1 MGPMNSIFRFFMRM
15 DARAGRAV
23 WISLA
28 LFVSVAA
35 VFLIG
40 KFVLDLEPGAVG
52 EWFEHAAQEWYAIP
66 ATILAFTAL
75 AFVGFPQFALI
86 GAAVFAFGPVAG
98 FIYSWIATMVSGTLN
113 FYLARL
119 MGAKMV
125 RRYGGQTVNRISDF
139 VGRNG
144 FWASLIV
151 RIVPSAPFIV
161 VNMAA
166 GISRMSFLAFAGGMG
181 LGIIPKTA
189 LVAFAGGS
197 LMAILAGG
205 GPVAIIALV
214 LAGAAWIAFML
225 LARRWLRSTP
235 MGEQAAAL
243 KAGGQE
249 STDGSGERRSEG

>member
-1 MGPMNSIFRFFMRM
+1 MNSILRFFMRM

-35 VFLIG
+35 VFVAG

-52 EWFEHAAQEWYAIP
+52 EWFERAAEEWYAIP

-75 AFVGFPQFALI
+75 AFLGFPQFALI
-86 GAAVFAFGPVAG
+86 GAAVFAFGPVEG
-98 FIYSWIATMVSGTLN
+98 FAYSWIATMVSGSLN

-119 MGAKMV
+119 MGAKIV

-166 GISRMSFLAFAGGMG
+166 GISHMSFLAFAAGMG
-181 LGIIPKTA
+181 VGIVPKTA

-214 LAGAAWIAFML
+214 LAGAAWIGFML

-235 MGEQAAAL
+235 IGEEAAGL
-243 KAGGQE
+243 KETGQDGGAE
-249 STDGSGERRSEG
+249 SGGTHSKG

>member
-1 MGPMNSIFRFFMRM
+1 MNSLIEFFMRM
-15 DARAGRAV
+15 DSRATRAV

-28 LFVSVAA
+28 LFASVAV
-35 VFLIG
+35 VFVLG

-52 EWFEHAAQEWYAIP
+52 AWFEGAAEEWYAIP
-66 ATILAFTAL
+66 ATILTFTVL
-75 AFVGFPQFALI
+75 AFLGFPQFALI
-86 GAAVFAFGPVAG
+86 GAAVFAFGPVEG

-119 MGAKMV
+119 LGADMV
-125 RRYGGQTVNRISDF
+125 RRYGGQTVNRISGF

-144 FWASLIV
+144 FWASFIV

-166 GISRMSFLAFAGGMG
+166 GISHMSFFAFASGMG

-189 LVAFAGGS
+189 LVAFFGGS

-214 LAGAAWIAFML
+214 VAAAAWIGFML
-225 LARRWLRSTP
+225 LARGWLRSTKL
-235 MGEQAAAL
+235 GEEAAHL
-243 KAGGQE
+243 KGDEADDPDGQQR
-249 STDGSGERRSEG
+249 G